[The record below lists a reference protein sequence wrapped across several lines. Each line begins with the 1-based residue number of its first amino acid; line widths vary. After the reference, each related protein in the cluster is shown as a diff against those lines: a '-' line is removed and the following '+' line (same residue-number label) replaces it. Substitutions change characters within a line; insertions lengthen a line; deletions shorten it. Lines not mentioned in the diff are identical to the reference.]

1 MGSSS
6 PRIRGENPKKYLSCH
21 QPEIYVYKI
30 TTLSETNSKFAPEN
44 GWLENDSFPFGMPF
58 FHGQNVS
65 SGSVAFDNPTLLK
78 RNINYNCKAAIG
90 FWGKIA
96 DDDDDDDDDDDG
108 DGGGGVQHF
117 SHPYHYH
124 YLNHSH
130 IIRPISNRQTFAS
143 LSI

>member
-78 RNINYNCKAAIG
+78 G
-90 FWGKIA
+90 
-96 DDDDDDDDDDDG
+96 
-108 DGGGGVQHF
+108 
-117 SHPYHYH
+117 
-124 YLNHSH
+124 
-130 IIRPISNRQTFAS
+130 ISTTTAKLQLAFGAR
-143 LSI
+143 